1 MQLTF
6 TLFGILMKDTIF
18 FGGGHIY
25 EEINNSLSIDL
36 MMQLTVT
43 LLGILMK
50 EIIFFFQTY

>member
-1 MQLTF
+1 
-6 TLFGILMKDTIF
+6 MKDTIF